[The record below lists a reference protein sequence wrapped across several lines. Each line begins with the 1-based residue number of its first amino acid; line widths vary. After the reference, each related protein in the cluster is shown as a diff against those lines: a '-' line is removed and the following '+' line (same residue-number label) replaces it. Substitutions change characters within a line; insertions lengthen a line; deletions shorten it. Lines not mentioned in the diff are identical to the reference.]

1 MGWLGGRSQFLRD
14 FPSQKIT
21 YIFPIRIFQVAEYGG
36 PFRVVKW
43 TVTRGPV
50 DPQSGPGGG
59 PIGRRGA
66 PAAVRRSA
74 RRGEWTAATTFAA
87 ATASAALPL
96 RAPFLLYGTPGCV

>member
-1 MGWLGGRSQFLRD
+1 MADRSEWSSGPLR
-14 FPSQKIT
+14 
-21 YIFPIRIFQVAEYGG
+21 VAQ
-36 PFRVVKW
+36 W
-43 TVTRGPV
+43 TLNRL
-50 DPQSGPGGG
+50 SGPGGG